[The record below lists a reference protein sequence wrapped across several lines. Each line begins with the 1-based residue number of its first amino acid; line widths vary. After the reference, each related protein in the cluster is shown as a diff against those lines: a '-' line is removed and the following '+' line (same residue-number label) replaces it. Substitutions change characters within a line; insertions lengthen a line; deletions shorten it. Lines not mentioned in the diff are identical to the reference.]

1 MRRNAS
7 SSGRAAFCAGVVVE
21 DFVRP
26 AKGGAYLKIRVSPGA
41 KSTVVK
47 GLYGEGAIRLSVAVP
62 PIDGRANTEAERY
75 LATLIGVERSRV
87 AVVKGASSRDKLVL
101 VEGVEPEAVR
111 EGLVGLVR

>member
-1 MRRNAS
+1 LRRNAS

-41 KSTVVK
+41 KSTAVN
-47 GLYGEGAIRLSVAVP
+47 GLYGEDAIRLSVAAP
-62 PIDGRANTEAERY
+62 PIDGRANAEAERY